1 MGLVL
6 NLMNLPFSPV
16 ASRFYM
22 LIVVHLCVQVLRI
35 PQVVSMQMHV
45 VLSSVGKWIID
56 LALYIEAMVKI
67 VNNLTNNLK
76 YKGIGLIC
84 KTLIC
89 V

>member
-1 MGLVL
+1 MRLVL
-6 NLMNLPFSPV
+6 NLMNLLFSTV
-16 ASRFYM
+16 TSKCYM
-22 LIVVHLCVQVLRI
+22 LIVVHLCVQALKI
-35 PQVVSMQMHV
+35 PQVVTMQMHV
-45 VLSSVGKWIID
+45 VLNSVGKWIID

-67 VNNLTNNLK
+67 VNNLANNLK